1 MKFSEKITIVIGI
14 GLVAIFVIGLA
25 WSISTGL
32 AGFWRGLPF
41 WVIVIFCLYLLIL
54 DSIKAIKNK
63 YFSHKEVIKRKKY
76 IESLMARSYLKQF
89 KFFYFLKYFFRYLSI

>member
-1 MKFSEKITIVIGI
+1 MKFSEKITIIIGI

-41 WVIVIFCLYLLIL
+41 WVIVIFCLYLLIV
-54 DSIKAIKNK
+54 DSLRTIKK
-63 YFSHKEVIKRKKY
+63 
-76 IESLMARSYLKQF
+76 
-89 KFFYFLKYFFRYLSI
+89 

>member
-1 MKFSEKITIVIGI
+1 MKFSEKITIAIGI

-41 WVIVIFCLYLLIL
+41 WFIVIFCLYLLIV
-54 DSIKAIKNK
+54 DSLKAI
-63 YFSHKEVIKRKKY
+63 RKKD
-76 IESLMARSYLKQF
+76 
-89 KFFYFLKYFFRYLSI
+89 

>member
-1 MKFSEKITIVIGI
+1 MKFSEKITIIIGI

-41 WVIVIFCLYLLIL
+41 WIIVLFCLYLLII
-54 DSIKAIKNK
+54 DSLKSI
-63 YFSHKEVIKRKKY
+63 RK
-76 IESLMARSYLKQF
+76 
-89 KFFYFLKYFFRYLSI
+89 